1 MLKCITNLKLII
13 INLIFFSVCSHA
25 MPAMEKVVIDNGY
38 MHYSK
43 GSTKPK
49 EAVSLYVLDMPSGK
63 FIKRYLPGCICKI
76 YRRSV
81 NPVYYPLVWT
91 VSQSVSSW
99 IFPNVQLDAM
109 GRTIFYLYW
118 EYTEDSFY
126 SIPKTNFDE
135 QKEWGATVSELPQD
149 DRHEYLYFMS
159 SMESAVNWLSQD
171 KLHLWYALS
180 GEELLLHV
188 PLFSENGTSKSWLVA
203 ENPPFFGW
211 ARCVPG
217 NVPHEQKSIP
227 FFSVHPNDGI
237 APLFGVKSKGKE
249 IYLDGEKR
257 EADNTLDWIVQFIRQ
272 DGTCSWRGLNADNSW
287 KDVDLENGK
296 PPKTV
301 IVNNDS
307 SYIYIS
313 SDLTIDPND
322 IPKSLS
328 SIAQGLR
335 EQQLLKDYPPRE
347 PSERMKK
354 KLQEAAERTKIQAHI
369 QE

>member
-1 MLKCITNLKLII
+1 MRCQARNCCSMSRCFQKMGHQKL
-13 INLIFFSVCSHA
+13 A
-25 MPAMEKVVIDNGY
+25 GRGE
-38 MHYSK
+38 
-43 GSTKPK
+43 
-49 EAVSLYVLDMPSGK
+49 
-63 FIKRYLPGCICKI
+63 
-76 YRRSV
+76 
-81 NPVYYPLVWT
+81 
-91 VSQSVSSW
+91 SS
-99 IFPNVQLDAM
+99 
-109 GRTIFYLYW
+109 
-118 EYTEDSFY
+118 
-126 SIPKTNFDE
+126 
-135 QKEWGATVSELPQD
+135 
-149 DRHEYLYFMS
+149 
-159 SMESAVNWLSQD
+159 
-171 KLHLWYALS
+171 
-180 GEELLLHV
+180 
-188 PLFSENGTSKSWLVA
+188 
-203 ENPPFFGW
+203 FFGW

-217 NVPHEQKSIP
+217 NMPHEQKSIP

-249 IYLDGEKR
+249 IYLDGKKR

-272 DGTCSWRGLNADNSW
+272 DGTCFWRGLNADNSW

-313 SDLTIDPND
+313 SDLAIDPND

-328 SIAQGLR
+328 SIAPGLR

-369 QE
+369 QELRKRLKKSKGAHPRVSYAVVRQPPGIPRLLTRRKFGTFWTRGRNGFTEEK